1 MMRTPWA
8 DPSEIKAKQN
18 LVHFISLK
26 FFYFYLSLCWP
37 QWVFTSSRAFL
48 QLQRVGAT
56 LQIQGTSFSLQWL
69 LLLQSTGSRV
79 GGLRGCGSQALE
91 HRLSISGAQPL
102 LLRGMW
108 DLSKPGMESVCPAL
122 AGRYLTTEAPGKS
135 NPMYFNGILGP
146 PRVNPGLTIAG

>member
-1 MMRTPWA
+1 MCQVLCFGAQAALAAMSWLP
-8 DPSEIKAKQN
+8 
-18 LVHFISLK
+18 
-26 FFYFYLSLCWP
+26 LS
-37 QWVFTSSRAFL
+37 
-48 QLQRVGAT
+48 
-56 LQIQGTSFSLQWL
+56 
-69 LLLQSTGSRV
+69 QSTGSRV